1 MHDMTRLLS
10 ADASCVHLSSRYPCL
25 TGSLYVSST
34 SISSLPPWKQQL
46 YLQLYIDTR
55 SSSTRSHHVRSCA
68 SQPVVCA
75 TPAALLVTAQHIGS
89 MRRGTVA
96 TGLNAAPL
104 QNVRRSVTV
113 CRCERTVLCVEEM
126 KRK

>member
-1 MHDMTRLLS
+1 MHGMTRLLS

-46 YLQLYIDTR
+46 NLQLYIDIR

-75 TPAALLVTAQHIGS
+75 TPAALLVLLSTLAACDVARWLLVKCGPATKCSSFGDGVS
-89 MRRGTVA
+89 MA
-96 TGLNAAPL
+96 SAL
-104 QNVRRSVTV
+104 
-113 CRCERTVLCVEEM
+113 
-126 KRK
+126 